1 MTDKRHL
8 SGGKGGKKM
17 KKISKTNIP
26 KNERQVKQKSGAG
39 KAAGDNLKTS
49 SYSFRILEKR

>member
-17 KKISKTNIP
+17 KKIP
-26 KNERQVKQKSGAG
+26 KNKYTKKQPTGQAKFDKKNSLA
-39 KAAGDNLKTS
+39 LL
-49 SYSFRILEKR
+49 F